1 MKIRQCHFCDFKA
14 EYDDFPDGSVCY
26 LAITACA
33 ACYENGTAE
42 DFRRLIENEN
52 IAAEKIEMMLD
63 LVGT

>member
-1 MKIRQCHFCDFKA
+1 MKA

-26 LAITACA
+26 VGIMSCA
-33 ACYENGTAE
+33 VCYEDGAAE
-42 DFRRLIENEN
+42 DFRQLIKNEN